1 MASEMK
7 GPWTYAAIVR
17 SINRTDPSIETR
29 INAKYS
35 YTQYVN
41 HIEVVD

>member
-7 GPWTYAAIVR
+7 DPWTYAVR
-17 SINRTDPSIETR
+17 SVNRTDPSIGAR